1 LAGGI
6 ASALVAAS
14 VAFGAPGQLSP
25 RGCLDVAGPGGP
37 DDCGR
42 TAPGLD
48 GASDIAIS
56 PDGRSVYVT
65 AFDDDAIVHL
75 RRNRSNGSLRAAGC
89 IEDEGGVAT
98 GCARSVDGLNGAIA
112 VEVSPNG
119 RHVYTVAYHDSTLLH
134 FKRNPRSGKLVRKS
148 CIDDADLAVVDDV
161 CPGGAE
167 SLSGPQDV
175 ALSPDARS
183 LYVPSQ
189 LDSGI
194 VTFNVN
200 RRGKPRFRNCI
211 EDDDKITDDCPGER
225 EGLFSAQAVTVT
237 PNGRQVYV
245 AASGDSAIVHFG
257 RNRRTGSLGYRGCV
271 DNRTPPGPDDCARTA
286 QGIREAHSLA
296 ISPDGRFLNAGA
308 NNDGSMATF
317 KLNRRGVLRSRGCV
331 ETPFS
336 PAQCGTV
343 AQGMGRVSGMAFD
356 SRGTSLFVA
365 GGPSIQPF
373 KRGPRSA
380 ELTEKPCIQDDDRA
394 PTAISCARTAEGLS
408 GTNAIAI
415 SPDDRWVY
423 TASTSDSAVAIFRHA
438 R

>member
-6 ASALVAAS
+6 ALALVAAS
-14 VAFGAPGQLSP
+14 VALGAPGQLNP
-25 RGCLDVAGPGGP
+25 RGCLDVAGAGGP
-37 DDCGR
+37 DDCAR

-75 RRNRSNGSLRAAGC
+75 RRTPRNGRLRPAGC
-89 IEDEGGVAT
+89 IEDVGGVDA
-98 GCARSVDGLNGAIA
+98 GCSRSVNGLNGAIE

-119 RHVYTVAYHDSTLLH
+119 RHVYTLGYQDSTLLH
-134 FKRNPRSGKLVRKS
+134 FKRNTRTGKLQRATCV
-148 CIDDADLAVVDDV
+148 DDADLAPVNDV

-167 SLSGPQDV
+167 GLSGPQGLTV
-175 ALSPDARS
+175 SPDSRS
-183 LYVPSQ
+183 LYVASQ
-189 LDSGI
+189 LDSGV
-194 VTFNVN
+194 VTFKLD
-200 RRGKPRFRNCI
+200 RRGKPRFRNCF

-225 EGLFSAQAVTVT
+225 EGLYNAQAVAVT
-237 PNGRQVYV
+237 PNGRWVYV
-245 AASGDSAIVHFG
+245 AASGDSAITRFA
-257 RNRRTGSLGYRGCV
+257 RNRRTGLLTYRDCV

-286 QGIREAHSLA
+286 QGIREAHSIA
-296 ISPDGRFLNAGA
+296 ISPDGRFLHAGTV
-308 NNDGSMATF
+308 NDGSMAIF

-336 PAQCGTV
+336 AAQCGTV
-343 AQGMGRVSGMAFD
+343 AQGMGRVSGIAFD
-356 SRGTSLFVA
+356 SRGKSLFVG

-373 KRGPRSA
+373 KRVPRSG
-380 ELTEKPCIQDDDRA
+380 ELTEKPCIEDDDRA
-394 PTAISCARTAEGLS
+394 PTAISCARKAEGLN
-408 GTNAIAI
+408 GANAVAV

-423 TASTSDSAVAIFRHA
+423 TASATDSAVAIFRHA